1 MCETQQNAEL
11 ELIPTRLVNDN
22 LNDRDGIK
30 YLQLN
35 DHPASAAN
43 ISNAAG
49 GENLPPPLTKY
60 TVPNQDKQ
68 IYISLLF

>member
-11 ELIPTRLVNDN
+11 ELIE
-22 LNDRDGIK
+22 NDRDGIK